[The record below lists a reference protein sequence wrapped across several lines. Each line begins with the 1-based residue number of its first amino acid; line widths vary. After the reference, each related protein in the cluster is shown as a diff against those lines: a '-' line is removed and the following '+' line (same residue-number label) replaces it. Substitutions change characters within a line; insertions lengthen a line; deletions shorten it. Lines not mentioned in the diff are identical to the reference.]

1 MVLLVVHMLAFLL
14 ISGSYLRIKHPG
26 YPFHDSGKLVH
37 QDGKVEFFGW
47 FSALAGAGEA
57 DC

>member
-1 MVLLVVHMLAFLL
+1 M
-14 ISGSYLRIKHPG
+14 KHPG

-37 QDGKVEFFGW
+37 QDGRVEFLGW
-47 FSALAGAGEA
+47 LSAPAGAGEA